1 MYGLFDVL
9 LQAVAFLGTAGLSLL
24 TFRVMA
30 RRLVVLKRMNRG
42 DAPVSAAS
50 VLRAQD
56 VQSKFLKW
64 VQSVTSLSEHQER
77 TKLRAELARAGF
89 DSPAAAVW
97 YVVIRY
103 GLAVSLPL
111 LLIILRAVTNHPAT
125 GHATFTTPLLLCLLG
140 LFGPGWWLRR
150 RIAGYREQI
159 EQQFPDALDLMVICV
174 DAGLGLEAAVSRTSQ
189 EMRRSHPQIAREF
202 ERVSE
207 EMSAGRSRAE
217 ALRGLADRLEMPST
231 RGFVSLL
238 VQSQNLGASIAQG
251 LRTYAADMRHSRAM
265 RAEEKAM
272 RIPVLMSVPL
282 VSCFLPVIV
291 MALLLPSLIDI
302 VRQLLPAM
310 KGSSW

>member
-1 MYGLFDVL
+1 MYGWYDVL
-9 LQAVAFLGTAGLSLL
+9 LQAVVFLGTAGLSLL

-30 RRLVVLKRMNRG
+30 RRLAVQKRMNRG
-42 DAPVSAAS
+42 ETPVAAGS

-77 TKLRAELARAGF
+77 TKLRAELTRAGF
-89 DSPAAAVW
+89 GSPAAAVW

-103 GLAVSLPL
+103 GLALSLPL
-111 LLIILRAVTNHPAT
+111 LLITLRAVTDNPAT
-125 GHATFTTPLLLCLLG
+125 GHSVFTTPLGLSLLG

-150 RIAGYREQI
+150 RIASYREKI

-202 ERVSE
+202 ECVSE

-217 ALRGLADRLEMPST
+217 ALRALADRLEIPSI

-310 KGSSW
+310 TGSSW